1 VDLGSWRMP
10 VCQRSWTNWE
20 HFESRCR
27 SVRAAI
33 EIDFLNDQNVRI
45 RSSARKLIC
54 SWGPESVA
62 LRLHTESTSNEAGR

>member
-45 RSSARKLIC
+45 RSCQEIDLFL
-54 SWGPESVA
+54 GLESVA